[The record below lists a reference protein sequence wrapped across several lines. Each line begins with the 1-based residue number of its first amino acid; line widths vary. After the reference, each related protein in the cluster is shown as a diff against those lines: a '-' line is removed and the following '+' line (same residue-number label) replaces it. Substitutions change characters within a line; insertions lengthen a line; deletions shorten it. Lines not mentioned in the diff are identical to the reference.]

1 LAGVD
6 GPVRGTDERELAAI
20 REAFERYN
28 RFHNAAVSLQV
39 SS

>member
-1 LAGVD
+1 MDPFAA
-6 GPVRGTDERELAAI
+6 PTKRELAAI

-39 SS
+39 TT